1 MMAFV
6 ACRLLFFATTRARE
20 RERQTERGR
29 EKDTSSFFRDDAFR
43 VFSKRG
49 IKNSIVLQK
58 MMRKR

>member
-6 ACRLLFFATTRARE
+6 ACRLLFFATTRE
-20 RERQTERGR
+20 RER

>member
-1 MMAFV
+1 MKAV
-6 ACRLLFFATTRARE
+6 GRERETDRE
-20 RERQTERGR
+20 RERERER

-49 IKNSIVLQK
+49 VKNSIVLQK